1 MRLPKLLH
9 SFTPRSRFQNM
20 ISVSPVIAVVATL
33 VALGLTT
40 PVKRG
45 EVGKD
50 SWSNP
55 GWTPSSTVPTSVPSP
70 ASSSTSASYDFII
83 VGGGTAGLALANRL
97 TESGTQNVLVLE
109 AGPAPTIVAAYR
121 APGADQQLSGSPID
135 WAFTTLPQKSL
146 NGRQIT
152 YDRGRCLG
160 GSSAINGLTYGRGS
174 PSVYDLWESLGN
186 PGWSWNDVYPLF
198 VKVSSKSCR

>member
-1 MRLPKLLH
+1 
-9 SFTPRSRFQNM
+9 M
-20 ISVSPVIAVVATL
+20 IFISTFIAVVATL
-33 VALGLTT
+33 VTLGLTT
-40 PVKRG
+40 PVKHG
-45 EVGKD
+45 KAGKD
-50 SWSNP
+50 SWSSSAL
-55 GWTPSSTVPTSVPSP
+55 TPSSTAPTSVPSP
-70 ASSSTSASYDFII
+70 ATSSTSASYDFII
-83 VGGGTAGLALANRL
+83 VGGGTAGLALADRL

-109 AGPAPTIVAAYR
+109 AGPAPTIVAAYK

-160 GSSAINGLTYGRGS
+160 GSSAISGLTYGRGS

>member
-1 MRLPKLLH
+1 
-9 SFTPRSRFQNM
+9 M
-20 ISVSPVIAVVATL
+20 ISTSLDVVVVVATL

-40 PVKRG
+40 SVKRG
-45 EVGKD
+45 EDGKD
-50 SWSNP
+50 SWSSS
-55 GWTPSSTVPTSVPSP
+55 GWTPSSTAPTSVASP
-70 ASSSTSASYDFII
+70 ASSSTSVFFDFII
-83 VGGGTAGLALANRL
+83 VGGGTAGLALADRL

-109 AGPAPTIVAAYR
+109 AGPSPTIVAAYK
-121 APGADQQLSGSPID
+121 APGADQQLTGSPID

-174 PSVYDLWESLGN
+174 ASVYNLWASLGN
-186 PGWSWNDVYPLF
+186 PGWSWDDVYPLF
-198 VKVSSKSCR
+198 IKVSLNYLSDEYQG